1 MLPYPSFDVLTPST
15 IAEAVRDKT
24 SPNSLF
30 IAGGTDLGP
39 SLKHRLFKP
48 KVIISLHKIEALKE
62 VFIQDKELH
71 VGAMCS
77 LISLQR
83 NPLVKDYLPV
93 LSGALSQIG
102 THTIQNMGTIGGNV
116 MLDTRCLFYNQ
127 PEGWRKSINGCL
139 KADGS
144 TCHVVPKATACYAA
158 HSADSVP
165 LLWLMGA
172 KLSFHG
178 TGGSRIIPLDKLYGP
193 DGRTWLKKADGL
205 LLEKII
211 IPLSDAKL
219 AHRKT
224 RLRASIDYAQLLVAV
239 RKDGDKGW
247 AVISAVSPQPVMVQS
262 NVEEL
267 PEAAYRAVQPLKT
280 HAPLPIWR
288 RHMIRIE
295 VKRALEDCQ

>member
-1 MLPYPSFDVLTPST
+1 MLPYPSFDVLSPST
-15 IAEAVRDKT
+15 IAEAVRNKT

-30 IAGGTDLGP
+30 VAGGTDLGP
-39 SLKHRLFKP
+39 SLKHRLFQP
-48 KVIISLHKIEALKE
+48 KIVISLHKVDALKQ

-83 NPLVKDYLPV
+83 NPLVVDYLPV

-102 THTIQNMGTIGGNV
+102 THTIQHMGTIGGNV

-139 KADGS
+139 KADGA

-165 LLWLMGA
+165 VLWLLGA
-172 KLSFHG
+172 KLSFQSNE
-178 TGGSRIIPLDKLYGP
+178 GSRIIAIRELYGD
-193 DGRTWLKKADGL
+193 DGRTWLKKAKGL
-205 LLEKII
+205 LLEKVIV
-211 IPLSDAKL
+211 PLTDAKV

-239 RKDGDKGW
+239 RRDGNEAS
-247 AVISAVSPQPVMVQS
+247 AVISAVSPRPILIQASVDD
-262 NVEEL
+262 L

-280 HAPLPIWR
+280 HATLPIWR
-288 RHMIRIE
+288 RHMIRVE